1 MIVNSEFACLLD
13 LSQIN
18 TNIESARVEKG
29 LLETNGE
36 TKSCFSSLVPRL

>member
-36 TKSCFSSLVPRL
+36 TKSCFS